1 MNWRHFLL
9 SAKTRIL
16 AWLAIL
22 MIFSVIASV
31 LTIRHIL
38 YTLLEQRVEASLLQE
53 VEEVNR
59 LVAGRNPA
67 TGDIFGND
75 IAAIL
80 QFFLSR
86 NVPDDNEYLI
96 AIIDREIY
104 QTSPVAIP
112 NVLHKELESTRYFS
126 NLNRT
131 KQNRLVTSTGTFL
144 YLAQPIAINGEEQQG
159 VFVVANLITNEQQEV
174 DQAVFVAAIVIIVV
188 LFIALFLAWI
198 ITGKV
203 LAPLKLLTETARS
216 ITDFDQNLSQRIP
229 VKGEDEIA
237 ELTMTFNEMLDRLEA
252 SFASQRDFINDAS
265 HELQTPLTI
274 IQGNLEILSDRP
286 QEQHEILA
294 LVNDELN
301 RMSRFVGD
309 LLLLARA
316 ERPDFLN
323 VELID
328 VQKLV
333 EEVYAKAIALANR
346 NWHLEA
352 KASIRIVADRHRLT
366 QVMMNL
372 IRNAVEHTTEDGL
385 IEIGASLVDDC
396 VHFWVRDTGVGINLA
411 DQERIFKRFARAS
424 ASRRRSEGAGL
435 GLSIVKA
442 IAKAHGGS
450 VKLHS
455 YPGVGST
462 FTVVIP
468 LEPPQEV
475 VSDEPYSHRRR

>member
-1 MNWRHFLL
+1 
-9 SAKTRIL
+9 
-16 AWLAIL
+16 